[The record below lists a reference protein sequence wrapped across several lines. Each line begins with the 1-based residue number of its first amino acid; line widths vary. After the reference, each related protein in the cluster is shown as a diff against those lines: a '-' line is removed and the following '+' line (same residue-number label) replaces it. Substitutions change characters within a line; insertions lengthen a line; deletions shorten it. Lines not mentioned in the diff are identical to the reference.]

1 MRSYAVAVLVAVAA
15 VCTGCADASRGEGP
29 LAASANATSAGISG
43 TGGYVGSV
51 FSTGLVTL
59 TNPSRDP
66 LVLDAVELLGGRG
79 GLELVGA
86 GIQRAPIEGVVGLG
100 PGYPPE
106 ATTPIA
112 PLRGAVVAPHEQNV
126 SVVVGAKAVRAGADS
141 FTWIRLAYHVAA
153 RRDHYEVDFPI
164 GIDVCALRHA
174 AAHAHCQRTQ
184 PGGSK

>member
-1 MRSYAVAVLVAVAA
+1 
-15 VCTGCADASRGEGP
+15 
-29 LAASANATSAGISG
+29 
-43 TGGYVGSV
+43 VGSV

-59 TNPSRDP
+59 TNSSPDS

-86 GIQRAPIEGVVGLG
+86 GIQRAPSEGVVGLE
-100 PGYPPE
+100 PGYPP
-106 ATTPIA
+106 AAITPIA
-112 PLRGAVVAPHEQNV
+112 PLPGAIVAPHERNV
-126 SVVVGAKAVRAGADS
+126 SVVVGAKAVRAGTDS
-141 FTWIRLAYHVAA
+141 FTWIRLAYHVAS

-174 AAHAHCQRTQ
+174 ATQAHCRRTR